1 VPKPGANDSIVSNT
15 LYYGDNLDILTR
27 HIADESVDLIYLD
40 PPFNSNADYNV
51 LFEEHDGEKAAA
63 QIKAFE
69 DTWEWTIEAA
79 RTLEELV
86 EQGGVISETLQG
98 LYKILGKSNTMAYL
112 VMMAP
117 RLIEMRRVLKP
128 EGSIY
133 LHCDPTASAYLR
145 LIMDAIFGTR
155 CFQNEIIWSYRRWPT
170 KTKRY
175 QKMHD
180 VILFYAKSPRPG
192 TFNVEYEP
200 NSESY
205 TKRFK
210 GNTQILDRKIS
221 LTRKIPVDEP
231 SKGLP
236 RRDVWD
242 LSIIAGS
249 GAERLGYP
257 TQKPEALL
265 DRIVATSSNP
275 GDIVLDPFCG
285 CGTTIAAAQRLGR
298 RWIGIDITHL
308 AIGLIKH
315 RLATQFGDAV
325 AETYKV
331 IGEPTTVEDA
341 ETLAKEDPYQFQ
353 FWALGLVGAR
363 PSQTEQKKG
372 ADQGIDGNIYF
383 HDDPRGK
390 TKRIIL
396 SVKAGANVNVSM
408 VRDLV
413 GTVSRE
419 KADLGVLLTF
429 TKPTRPMREEAISA
443 GFYTSVMGGKHPKV
457 QILTISEL
465 IDGKAIDYPSRSQRS
480 DLTFK
485 KARRIISEVENLQLS
500 AFMSPDEDEDDDEG

>member
-1 VPKPGANDSIVSNT
+1 MSNT
-15 LYYGDNLDILTR
+15 LFYGDNLDVMRRYL
-27 HIADESVDLIYLD
+27 ADESIDLIYLD

-51 LFEEHDGEKAAA
+51 LFAEHGGEKAAA

-69 DTWEWTIEAA
+69 DTWEWTIETA

-86 EQGGVISETLQG
+86 EEGGIVSETLQG
-98 LYKILGKSNTMAYL
+98 LYKILGASNTMAYL
-112 VMMAP
+112 IMMVP
-117 RLIEMRRVLKP
+117 RLTEMRRVLRS

-170 KTKRY
+170 KTRRY

-180 VILFYAKSPRPG
+180 VILFYAKSQRPG
-192 TFNVEYEP
+192 TFHVEYEP

-205 TKRFK
+205 VKRFK
-210 GNTQILDRKIS
+210 GNTQVLDVVTR
-221 LTRKIPVDEP
+221 TRKIPVDEP

-257 TQKPEALL
+257 TQKPEVLL
-265 DRIVATSSNP
+265 DRIIATSSNP
-275 GDIVLDPFCG
+275 DDIVLDPFCG

-315 RLATQFGDAV
+315 RLINQFGDAIT
-325 AETYKV
+325 ETYSV
-331 IGEPTTVEDA
+331 RGEPTVLEEA
-341 ETLAKEDPYQFQ
+341 QALAKEDEHQFQ

-363 PSQTEQKKG
+363 PAQSEQKKG
-372 ADQGIDGNIYF
+372 ADYGIDGNIYF

-396 SVKAGANVNVSM
+396 SVKAGENIGPAM
-408 VRDLV
+408 VRDLH

-419 KADLGVLLTF
+419 KAEIGVLITMAR
-429 TKPTRPMREEAISA
+429 PTPAMEKDAAKS
-443 GFYTSVMGGKHPKV
+443 GFYVSPMGGRHPKI
-457 QILTISEL
+457 QILTIEQL
-465 IDGKAIDYPSRSQRS
+465 LAGKSIDYPARSQRT
-480 DLTFK
+480 DVTFK
-485 KARRIISEVENLQLS
+485 KARRIVSEMPEL
-500 AFMSPDEDEDDDEG
+500 PI